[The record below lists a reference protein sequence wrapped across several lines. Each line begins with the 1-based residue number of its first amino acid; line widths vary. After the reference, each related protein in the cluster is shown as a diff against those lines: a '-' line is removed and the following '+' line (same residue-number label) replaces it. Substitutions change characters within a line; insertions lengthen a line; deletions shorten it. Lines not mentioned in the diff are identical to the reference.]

1 MNDKNTVIVIGL
13 GRFGQ
18 SVCRR
23 LAALKQEVIG
33 VDNDM
38 HRVEEVAD
46 IIDLAA
52 QIDATDEEALIKI
65 GAKEAN
71 VAIVAIGENVE
82 ASILATSILRG
93 LDVKHIVARAQNS
106 LHARVLAQVGAHRV
120 IFPERDMG
128 MRLADTIVFPWL
140 SEFATLP
147 GSSYLIGSI
156 DVTDEMIGKTLAEL
170 NFRNKY
176 NLTILMLERKGTK
189 FIPGPDTVLQQ
200 GDILTV
206 IGERED
212 IDKLQNL

>member
-23 LAALKQEVIG
+23 LVALKQEVVA
-33 VDNDM
+33 VDRNM

-46 IIDLAA
+46 IVDLAA
-52 QIDATDEEALIKI
+52 QVDATDEEAMIKV

-71 VAIVAIGENVE
+71 VAIVAIGENIE

-93 LDVKHIVARAQNS
+93 LDVKHIIARAQNS

-128 MRLADTIVFPWL
+128 IRIAENIVFPWL
-140 SEFATLP
+140 SEFAALP
-147 GSSYLIGSI
+147 GSSYLVGSI
-156 DVTDEMIGKTLAEL
+156 EAKEEMWGKTLAEL
-170 NFRNKY
+170 NFRQRY
-176 NLTILMLERKGTK
+176 NLTVLLLERKGTK
-189 FIPGPDTVLQQ
+189 LIPSPDTVFQQ
-200 GDILTV
+200 GDVLTV

-212 IDKLQNL
+212 IDKLKSL

>member
-1 MNDKNTVIVIGL
+1 MSDKNTVIVIGL

-33 VDNDM
+33 IDRNM

-46 IIDLAA
+46 IVDLAA
-52 QIDATDEEALIKI
+52 QVDATDEEALIKI

-82 ASILATSILRG
+82 ASILATSILRD
-93 LDVKHIVARAQNS
+93 LDVKHIIARAQNS
-106 LHARVLAQVGAHRV
+106 LHARVLAQVGAHKV

-140 SEFATLP
+140 TEFAPLP

-156 DVTDEMIGKTLAEL
+156 ETTDEMMGKTLADL
-170 NFRNKY
+170 SFRSKY
-176 NLTILMLERKGTK
+176 NLTILMVERKGTK

-206 IGERED
+206 IGKRED
-212 IDKLQNL
+212 IDRLKNL